1 MASPN
6 DRNLIAVFL
15 VFAIVVGYFASIV
28 LITFA
33 EITDGR
39 LAQVIGL
46 ITAIQNAFMLVVGYY
61 FGSSSGSKAKS
72 DVINEMSGTGT
83 GDGSGKTKSKTE
95 ITKTITSED
104 PAPVETPPTAWAT
117 GTAYKIGDLV
127 TLADAKMEKFRAIS
141 NHISSPEDEP
151 GTGPGW
157 TTAWERQP

>member
-15 VFAIVVGYFASIV
+15 VIAIVFGYFASIA

-33 EITDGR
+33 TISDGR

-72 DVINEMSGTGT
+72 ETINEMTGTGS

-104 PAPVETPPTAWAT
+104 PAPKETVPAIAAWISGA
-117 GTAYKIGDLV
+117 AYKIDDVVLV
-127 TLADAKMEKFRAIS
+127 GTSKYRALS
-141 NHISSPEDEP
+141 NHTSAAEDEP
-151 GTGPGW
+151 GTGPSW
-157 TTAWERQP
+157 TTNWERQQ